1 MYISTRN
8 NYREVSAAEAIK
20 LGMVPTGG
28 LFVPKKI
35 PVLSEREISDLVGH
49 SYQEIAQKIISL
61 YLDDYTPEEILECV
75 QKAYN
80 QYNFQHPQI
89 APVQKIYPDTYI
101 LELWHGPTAAFK
113 DMALQI
119 MPHLL
124 SKAIFKVGHSK
135 EVVILVATSG
145 DTGKAA
151 LEGFKNV
158 AGIKIIVFYPYQ
170 GVSKVQELQMS
181 TTDGNNTYVVAV
193 KGNFDDCQSKVKEI
207 FADVEFKSLL
217 EEKGFE
223 LSSANS
229 INWGRLLPQIVYY
242 FSSYLNL
249 VSAGELILGEK
260 VNVVVPT
267 GNFGNILA
275 GWYAYKMGLP
285 VNKFICASNEN
296 KVLTDFFR
304 TGTYNRNREFK
315 QTNSPSMDILI
326 SSNLERFLFE
336 ITNHDGEKIN
346 QWMKDLQE
354 KGQFS
359 VDKTTFNSISEILVG
374 GFAGENETLATIKK
388 TFRETGYTLDTHTA
402 VAVKVYEDYK
412 EALGN
417 QTKTIIDATASPFK
431 FNASVLEAIK
441 GQESIENKDEFQILE
456 ELSKVSGLEIHPG
469 LKNLDKK
476 PVLHEKVCDKEEI
489 KDEIKRILKL
499 S

>member
-1 MYISTRN
+1 M
-8 NYREVSAAEAIK
+8 
-20 LGMVPTGG
+20 
-28 LFVPKKI
+28 
-35 PVLSEREISDLVGH
+35 
-49 SYQEIAQKIISL
+49 
-61 YLDDYTPEEILECV
+61 
-75 QKAYN
+75 
-80 QYNFQHPQI
+80 
-89 APVQKIYPDTYI
+89 
-101 LELWHGPTAAFK
+101 
-113 DMALQI
+113 
-119 MPHLL
+119 
-124 SKAIFKVGHSK
+124 
-135 EVVILVATSG
+135 
-145 DTGKAA
+145 
-151 LEGFKNV
+151 
-158 AGIKIIVFYPYQ
+158 
-170 GVSKVQELQMS
+170 
-181 TTDGNNTYVVAV
+181 AV